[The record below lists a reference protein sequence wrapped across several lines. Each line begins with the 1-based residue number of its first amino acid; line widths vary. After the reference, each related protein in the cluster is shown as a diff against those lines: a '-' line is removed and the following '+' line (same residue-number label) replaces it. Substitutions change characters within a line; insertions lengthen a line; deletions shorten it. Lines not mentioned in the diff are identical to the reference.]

1 MTNSIENDDFR
12 RRTIRIHKTLDKK
25 IDEYKKEELL
35 STWTQAATDL
45 IKKGFEKVKEEQKK
59 W

>member
-1 MTNSIENDDFR
+1 MTNSIQNNDFR

-35 STWTQAATDL
+35 SNWTQATIDL